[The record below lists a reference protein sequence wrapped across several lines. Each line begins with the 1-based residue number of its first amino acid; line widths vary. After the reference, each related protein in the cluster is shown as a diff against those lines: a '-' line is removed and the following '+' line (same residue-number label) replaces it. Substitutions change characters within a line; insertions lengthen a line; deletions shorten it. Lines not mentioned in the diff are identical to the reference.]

1 MSGAMRQEWFSAAEI
16 AALAL
21 PMTPSTKRGV
31 QEMADRS
38 AWTRPDW
45 KDQRWRDRQGR
56 GGGVE
61 FHYSLLPSVAQI
73 KLTLALTQIEEANE
87 RDAGKRELTR
97 AEMWTWYE
105 SLPTHKKDEA
115 KRRLEALDAIR
126 TLTQSGIGKVL
137 VGQRVAT
144 QFKVSLAT
152 LYGWQQA
159 VHGQDRHDWLPYLAP
174 RHAGRS
180 DSTECDADAWQYL
193 KDDWLRLSQPTF
205 QACFRRLQRI
215 AKDKG
220 WTIPSAR
227 TLQRR
232 LDALPEGLRV
242 LAREGAEA
250 LKRMYPAQQRDRGVF
265 HALEAVNADGH
276 KWDVFVRW
284 PDGYVGRPVMVAFQD
299 LYSGM
304 ILSWRVDRSENKE
317 AVRLAF
323 GDMVEAHGIPDHCW
337 LDNGR
342 NFASKWLTGGTPTRY
357 RFKVKDDEP
366 DGVMTQLGVNVHWTT
381 PYAGQSKPIER
392 AFRDLAGDVA
402 KHPAFEGAYTGNSPT
417 AKPENYGS
425 SAVPLD
431 VFLKTIG
438 TEIAEHNAREGRRSD
453 VARGRSFKA
462 AFEESYARSP
472 IRKATAEQ
480 RRLWLLAAEGVSTA
494 KVDGSV
500 QIMGN
505 RYWAEFLTNH
515 RQQKVIVRFD
525 PQKLQAD
532 LHVYRLDGAY
542 LGAAPCIEAVGFAD
556 VDAAREHAQAR
567 GAHRKA
573 VKAQLDAERKM
584 TPAQAAALLP
594 EPEEPTPPPESKVVR
609 LVSGANALKLAAN
622 RDTDTE
628 EDEDA
633 QGAWTRSLAQTTR
646 ALAGSGR
653 LRVVQPDDDEG

>member
-1 MSGAMRQEWFSAAEI
+1 MFST
-16 AALAL
+16 L
-21 PMTPSTKRGV
+21 STF
-31 QEMADRS
+31 E
-38 AWTRPDW
+38 
-45 KDQRWRDRQGR
+45 
-56 GGGVE
+56 
-61 FHYSLLPSVAQI
+61 
-73 KLTLALTQIEEANE
+73 
-87 RDAGKRELTR
+87 
-97 AEMWTWYE
+97 
-105 SLPTHKKDEA
+105 
-115 KRRLEALDAIR
+115 
-126 TLTQSGIGKVL
+126 
-137 VGQRVAT
+137 
-144 QFKVSLAT
+144 
-152 LYGWQQA
+152 
-159 VHGQDRHDWLPYLAP
+159 
-174 RHAGRS
+174 
-180 DSTECDADAWQYL
+180 
-193 KDDWLRLSQPTF
+193 
-205 QACFRRLQRI
+205 ACFRRLQRI
-215 AKDKG
+215 ARDKG
-220 WTIPSAR
+220 WTVPSAR

-242 LAREGAEA
+242 LAREGTEA
-250 LKRMYPAQQRDRGVF
+250 LKRMYPAQHRDRGVF

-276 KWDVFVRW
+276 KWDVFVKW

-304 ILSWRVDRSENKE
+304 ILAWRVDRSENKE

-323 GDMVEAHGIPDHCW
+323 GDMVEAYGIPDHCW

-366 DGVMTQLGVNVHWTT
+366 DGVMTQLGVQVHWTT
-381 PYAGQSKPIER
+381 PYSGQSKPIER

-402 KHPAFEGAYTGNSPT
+402 KHPAFEGAYTGNNPT

-425 SAVPLD
+425 TAVPLS

-462 AFEESYARSP
+462 AFEESYAKAP

-480 RRLWLLAAEGVSTA
+480 RRLWLLAAEAVSTA
-494 KVDGSV
+494 KVDGSI

-515 RQQKVIVRFD
+515 RQQKVAVRFD
-525 PQKLQAD
+525 PQALHAD

-556 VDAAREHAQAR
+556 VDAARQQAQAR
-567 GAHRKA
+567 GAL
-573 VKAQLDAERKM
+573 VKAEKARLDAERKM

-594 EPEEPTPPPESKVVR
+594 EPEEPAPPPESKVVR
-609 LVSGANALKLAAN
+609 MFRGANALKPASIP
-622 RDTDTE
+622 DTAME
-628 EDEDA
+628 EAEDA
-633 QGAWTRSLAQTTR
+633 QAAWTRSLAQTTR

-653 LRVVQPDDDEG
+653 LRVVQPEDDED